1 MSTYKRCKVIP
12 IVTPITADQKDDLAM
27 RYDGKFYVK
36 KERGKTE
43 FNDKLAHIYIVIYG
57 EYEVIRKGDVVYDH
71 NKDIITLE
79 DGKDLDYS
87 QDYYHKVIS
96 TDDIVFNLPR
106 PSVGFL
112 EKFADSQNKN
122 RPIVF
127 VRVEYQDMFDNPHD
141 NKFVG
146 TFVKVDK
153 NNEVTIKRA
162 VNVNDRQDLMTLLQ
176 EFMVMGV
183 ESQRKK
189 FDFNER
195 YIEMIED
202 YGI

>member
-1 MSTYKRCKVIP
+1 VIP
-12 IVTPITADQKDDLAM
+12 IITPITADQKDDLAM
-27 RYDGKFYVK
+27 RYDGQFYVK
-36 KERGKTE
+36 KERGKSE
-43 FNDKLAHIYIVIYG
+43 FHDKLAHIYIVIYG

-127 VRVEYQDMFDNPHD
+127 VRVEFETRDCSTDYYDSGCGDA
-141 NKFVG
+141 KEKLVI
-146 TFVKVDK
+146 KVDK

-183 ESQRKK
+183 ESQRKN
-189 FDFNER
+189 FGFNER
-195 YIEMIED
+195 FIEMIED
-202 YGI
+202 YGL